1 MWLNSPDG
9 STVQFFLRR
18 PKTSRLTRA
27 VSAMAEF
34 LVCHGDVNL
43 LTVMQT
49 RIKYKYKYEYFS
61 HRYKYLQVALLSQRP
76 RDASCLSVVSFVAS
90 IVLYLKRSFLLLVT
104 SASDWLVHTIRF
116 CSVVFSITSSLA
128 VIYTRSI
135 VIVYSVW
142 LPGGEKI
149 LKISLFVLTWSTNV
163 TDGWTDTAWRHRPR
177 LCIASRAKN
186 YAPKTLTLTLLLL
199 QKS

>member
-1 MWLNSPDG
+1 M
-9 STVQFFLRR
+9 QFFLRR

-43 LTVMQT
+43 LTVTQT

-90 IVLYLKRSFLLLVT
+90 IVQYVKRSF
-104 SASDWLVHTIRF
+104 F
-116 CSVVFSITSSLA
+116 
-128 VIYTRSI
+128 
-135 VIVYSVW
+135 
-142 LPGGEKI
+142 
-149 LKISLFVLTWSTNV
+149 
-163 TDGWTDTAWRHRPR
+163 
-177 LCIASRAKN
+177 
-186 YAPKTLTLTLLLL
+186 
-199 QKS
+199 